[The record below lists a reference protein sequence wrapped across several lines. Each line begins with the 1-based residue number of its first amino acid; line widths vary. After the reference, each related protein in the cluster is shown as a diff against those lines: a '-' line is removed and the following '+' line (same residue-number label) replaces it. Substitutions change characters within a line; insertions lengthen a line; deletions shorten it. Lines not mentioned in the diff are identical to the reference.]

1 MKYDYSRSL
10 NDSNINVACYLELE
24 KDSFSAMFKSSY
36 LFLLSVVL
44 NSHKANDSVAKNR
57 RK

>member
-1 MKYDYSRSL
+1 MKYDYGRSL
-10 NDSNINVACYLELE
+10 NDSDMNVACYLELE
-24 KDSFSAMFKSSY
+24 KNSFPAMFKSSY

-44 NSHKANDSVAKNR
+44 NSHKANDSEAKNR